1 MSGGGAALGGLW
13 EQGWLL
19 QSVGEGGLV
28 QGGCAGQPPR
38 VPHCSR
44 RLQQGCG
51 WVGMGEGGSS
61 GVGLSSS
68 PPCLLTP
75 AGLWVLS
82 PRRQHTSA
90 LRITAARG
98 YEDCARHL
106 LLRGAAV
113 DAVVGG
119 RAPLHD
125 SAAAPHPN
133 CARLLLAF
141 GANPNV
147 LSADGSAP
155 LHLCTAPHSLRY
167 GGHLHGGWPGW
178 GSSA

>member
-1 MSGGGAALGGLW
+1 
-13 EQGWLL
+13 
-19 QSVGEGGLV
+19 
-28 QGGCAGQPPR
+28 
-38 VPHCSR
+38 
-44 RLQQGCG
+44 
-51 WVGMGEGGSS
+51 MGEGGA
-61 GVGLSSS
+61 VRQ
-68 PPCLLTP
+68 PPLTP

-90 LRITAARG
+90 LRIAAARG

-141 GANPNV
+141 GADPNV

-167 GGHLHGGWPGW
+167 GLTCMGDAAGG
-178 GSSA
+178 GSSAREAPPMKLSLLPTHAIWAPAACGVSWKGPWGCPMGDRSL

>member
-1 MSGGGAALGGLW
+1 MA
-13 EQGWLL
+13 
-19 QSVGEGGLV
+19 
-28 QGGCAGQPPR
+28 
-38 VPHCSR
+38 
-44 RLQQGCG
+44 
-51 WVGMGEGGSS
+51 EGGSS
-61 GVGLSSS
+61 GVGLCSS
-68 PPCLLTP
+68 PPCPLTL

-167 GGHLHGGWPGW
+167 GGHLHGGLARVGLICMRGPAHGFVTPAPSTQSGSWGPVGCPAGVPGVSLGVFH
-178 GSSA
+178 GSQGSPVCPGDDT